1 MMWMHQWPVSVI
13 QYVLLYEIE
22 IVDWESRIAA
32 NHTAD
37 NSFIYLASSR
47 EKNIYIYI
55 YILILYLASKIIG
68 SNFKLGFWKL
78 CYYLNLQDCLFVF
91 FFFSFWEE
99 CLHDCKWVIDK
110 KNYLICPLCGSHL
123 FVRGILYGADI

>member
-1 MMWMHQWPVSVI
+1 MWMHQWPVSVI

-47 EKNIYIYI
+47 EKYIY
-55 YILILYLASKIIG
+55 ILYLASKIIG

-78 CYYLNLQDCLFVF
+78 CYYPTL
-91 FFFSFWEE
+91 
-99 CLHDCKWVIDK
+99 
-110 KNYLICPLCGSHL
+110 
-123 FVRGILYGADI
+123 